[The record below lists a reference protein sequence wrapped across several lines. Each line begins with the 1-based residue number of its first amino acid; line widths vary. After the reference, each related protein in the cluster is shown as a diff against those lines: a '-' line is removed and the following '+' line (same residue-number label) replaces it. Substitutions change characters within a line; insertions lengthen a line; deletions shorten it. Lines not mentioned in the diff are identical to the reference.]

1 VSGFAKY
8 DMRGLVIPV
17 GLVALAEVAADV
29 TSLQSD
35 SLAPPSA
42 IVVAG
47 VGALLDGSMIKAT
60 YETLGSALTGL
71 AIGFSLGLVL
81 GTLLGLFRILDHML
95 EVTIESIRPIPS
107 VALIP
112 VALLVFG
119 FGYRMEIA
127 VVAFA
132 TLWPALILSRA
143 AISGVEPRLFE
154 VARALQF
161 GLLSRIFK
169 IVIPA
174 ALPRIFVALRLGIGI
189 SLIVAV
195 TVEISANTIGVGHET
210 MLAGQS
216 LRPALM
222 LAYLVW
228 IGILGWLVNGVML
241 LAQKHLFGPA
251 ANIGARL

>member
-1 VSGFAKY
+1 MSGFATY
-8 DMRGLVIPV
+8 DARGVVIPV
-17 GLVALAEVAADV
+17 GLIVLAEVAARV
-29 TSLQSD
+29 SGLQSD
-35 SLAPPSA
+35 SLAAPSDV
-42 IVVAG
+42 VVAG
-47 VGALLDGSMIKAT
+47 VEALLDGSMLIAT
-60 YETLGSALTGL
+60 YQTLGSALIGLSIGFGIGL
-71 AIGFSLGLVL
+71 ALGV
-81 GTLLGLFRILDHML
+81 LLGMFRVLDHLL
-95 EVTIESIRPIPS
+95 EVTIEAIRPIPS

-112 VALLVFG
+112 ISLLVFG

-143 AISGVEPRLFE
+143 AIAGVEPRLFE

-161 GLLSRIFK
+161 GLLARIVK

-174 ALPRIFVALRLGIGI
+174 ALPRVFVALRLGIGI
-189 SLIVAV
+189 SLIVGV
-195 TVEISANTIGVGHET
+195 TVEISANVIGVGHET

-228 IGILGWLVNGVML
+228 IGILGWGVNAAML

-251 ANIGARL
+251 ANMEARL